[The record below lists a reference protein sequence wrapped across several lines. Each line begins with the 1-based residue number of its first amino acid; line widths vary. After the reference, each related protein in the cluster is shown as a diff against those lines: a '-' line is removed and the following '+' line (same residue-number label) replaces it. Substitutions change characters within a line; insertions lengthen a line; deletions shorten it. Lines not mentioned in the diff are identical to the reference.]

1 MKNGVMV
8 VAKKLKSSDDFMYH
22 IYVHMNDV
30 DKFVIFSGLKFS
42 QFVAA
47 LEPLH
52 HLLLLKHSYEDG
64 SFNMHTQFEYVLEED
79 VPRFV
84 KKSAESKEL
93 CWVDFMDEKRLDH
106 LTPMEQ
112 GELLYISHKKEPI
125 TSAFFNKL
133 QNRFVYYSSDLEKM
147 TKIYFRHLSDSDLL
161 VANVF
166 NSLIREKE
174 RSTGFWRRKVKASI
188 PAISPDF
195 LRSYRSFAKDGAL
208 LSLYRI
214 EKPKVAYGIEV
225 RNLSEYSFPDEVWDD
240 LNTILKTEH
249 DELIYII

>member
-1 MKNGVMV
+1 MA
-8 VAKKLKSSDDFMYH
+8 VAKKLKSAEDFMYH

-64 SFNMHTQFEYVLEED
+64 SFNMHTQFDYIPKEAVAQ
-79 VPRFV
+79 FV
-84 KKSAESKEL
+84 KKATESKEL
-93 CWVDFMDEKRLDH
+93 CWIDFMDEKRLDQ

-125 TSAFFNKL
+125 TSPFFNKL
-133 QNRFVYYSSDLEKM
+133 QNQFVYYSSDLEKM
-147 TKIYFRHLSDSDLL
+147 TKIYFRHLSDFDLL
-161 VANVF
+161 IANVL

-174 RSTGFWRRKVKASI
+174 RSTGFWRRKVKSSI
-188 PAISPDF
+188 PSISPEF
-195 LRSYRSFAKDGAL
+195 LRAYRSLTKDGAL
-208 LSLYRI
+208 LSLCRI
-214 EKPKVAYGIEV
+214 EKPKVAYGIEI
-225 RNLSEYSFPDEVWDD
+225 RNLSKYPFPDEVWDD
-240 LNTILKTEH
+240 LNTILKNEH

>member
-1 MKNGVMV
+1 MV
-8 VAKKLKSSDDFMYH
+8 VAKKLKSADDFMYH

-42 QFVAA
+42 QFAA
-47 LEPLH
+47 SLEPLH

-64 SFNMHTQFEYVLEED
+64 SFNM
-79 VPRFV
+79 
-84 KKSAESKEL
+84 
-93 CWVDFMDEKRLDH
+93 
-106 LTPMEQ
+106 
-112 GELLYISHKKEPI
+112 HKKEPI

-174 RSTGFWRRKVKASI
+174 RSSGFWRRKVKSSI
-188 PAISPDF
+188 PTISPDF

>member
-1 MKNGVMV
+1 MV
-8 VAKKLKSSDDFMYH
+8 VGKKLKSAEDFMFH
-22 IYVHMNDV
+22 IYVHMNEV
-30 DKFVIFSGLKFS
+30 DKFVVFSGLKFS

-64 SFNMHTQFEYVLEED
+64 SFNMHTQLDYIPEEE
-79 VPRFV
+79 VPQFV
-84 KKSAESKEL
+84 KKSTESKEL
-93 CWVDFMDEKRLDH
+93 CWIDFMDEKRLDQ

-125 TSAFFNKL
+125 TSPFFNKL

-161 VANVF
+161 IANVL
-166 NSLIREKE
+166 NGLIREKE
-174 RSTGFWRRKVKASI
+174 RSTGFWRRKVNSSI
-188 PAISPDF
+188 PAISPEF
-195 LRSYRSFAKDGAL
+195 LRAYRSFAKDGAL

-214 EKPKVAYGIEV
+214 EKPKVAYGLEI

-240 LNTILKTEH
+240 LKNTILKNEH

>member
-1 MKNGVMV
+1 MV
-8 VAKKLKSSDDFMYH
+8 VAKKLKSADDFMYH

-84 KKSAESKEL
+84 KNLLNQKNYVGL
-93 CWVDFMDEKRLDH
+93 ILWTKRLDH

-188 PAISPDF
+188 PAVSPDF
-195 LRSYRSFAKDGAL
+195 LRSYRSFAKMGH
-208 LSLYRI
+208 Y
-214 EKPKVAYGIEV
+214 
-225 RNLSEYSFPDEVWDD
+225 FPC
-240 LNTILKTEH
+240 IGLKTKSSVWNRSSQSV
-249 DELIYII
+249 